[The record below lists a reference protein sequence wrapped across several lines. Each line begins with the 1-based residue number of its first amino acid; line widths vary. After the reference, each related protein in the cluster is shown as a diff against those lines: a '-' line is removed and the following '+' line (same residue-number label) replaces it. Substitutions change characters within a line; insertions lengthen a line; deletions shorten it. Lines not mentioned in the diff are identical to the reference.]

1 MKKKILF
8 ANGPNL
14 GLLGVRQPEIYGS
27 QTLAEI
33 EDKLHKLLV
42 PVKINLE
49 SIQSNHEGELL
60 DFFNEQFLKMQDK
73 KIRVSGIIVNP
84 GAFTHTRIALRDALE
99 MYRAVQVPL
108 YEVHISNVF
117 AREQFRHY
125 SYLSSIA
132 SGVVCGL
139 GTFGYLAAC
148 QKILELDSSL
158 QS

>member
-84 GAFTHTRIALRDALE
+84 GAFTHTSIALRDALE